1 MISNDKF
8 FFSVPLVLSEITR
21 LDYFHV
27 GNGIEL
33 DEMVGKHKI
42 ERYIS
47 CLIKRSYPELIER
60 DNPAAIYQ
68 LVVMGLISIAL
79 ILLYKHST
87 KSKAA

>member
-1 MISNDKF
+1 M
-8 FFSVPLVLSEITR
+8 LSEITR

-33 DEMVGKHKI
+33 EMVRKHKI

-47 CLIKRSYPELIER
+47 CLIKRSYPELIET
-60 DNPAAIYQ
+60 DNPAARYQ
-68 LVVMGLISIAL
+68 FVVMGLVSLAL

-87 KSKAA
+87 QSKTA

>member
-1 MISNDKF
+1 M
-8 FFSVPLVLSEITR
+8 LSEITR

-47 CLIKRSYPELIER
+47 CLIRRSYPELNETEKTTARQSCENNLVETNLEISPSR
-60 DNPAAIYQ
+60 LQNNNRTGCC
-68 LVVMGLISIAL
+68 VVM
-79 ILLYKHST
+79 
-87 KSKAA
+87 